1 MKDMLHATGHGSLA
15 LCRAQNAPSGCGPAP
30 CHTLPW
36 QLPARLPAQPRLPAD
51 CAPAWS
57 CPCHRQTPAPHA
69 FRKVPRDV
77 SLDAR
82 SFRSHSHDD
91 PGWPD
96 QPHLAFRLYATSL
109 PSLLQ
114 SSVLHMVDGCVRG
127 CGKATSRWE
136 VCVCVSRIQSQG
148 GVTCWPDS
156 SRELMPR
163 RFWRSSFSSAC
174 TVSNA
179 SSRSLRAFAT
189 ACTGAAQAEAGNHLL
204 NEETRPSIFLSRF
217 FMHQCDCASQASSGA
232 PNRPSA

>member
-69 FRKVPRDV
+69 FRKVPRNV

-127 CGKATSRWE
+127 CCKATSRWE
-136 VCVCVSRIQSQG
+136 VCVCVMYSKPRGCDLLARLFQGADAAAFLAELILQRVHSQQ
-148 GVTCWPDS
+148 
-156 SRELMPR
+156 R
-163 RFWRSSFSSAC
+163 
-174 TVSNA
+174 
-179 SSRSLRAFAT
+179 
-189 ACTGAAQAEAGNHLL
+189 LL
-204 NEETRPSIFLSRF
+204 PLPQGLCHCLHRCRTS
-217 FMHQCDCASQASSGA
+217 
-232 PNRPSA
+232 